1 MPTGNARDYV
11 LFNPTKKVAN
21 KEMAVKI
28 VLHHLGGEENDKSTV
43 TVPEWGTCHIVAYTD
58 TVGATVGSTSTL
70 VKYGDLDWHAKKR
83 IVMVRE
89 QPRKGSSI
97 ARITIYICEI
107 EDLFNKIPEGKAG
120 VKWTDVS
127 SCKMYSKT
135 MSSDELASILVPPA
149 EEE

>member
-28 VLHHLGGEENDKSTV
+28 VLHHLGGEENDKSTI

-70 VKYGDLDWHAKKR
+70 VKYGDLEWHAKKR

>member
-28 VLHHLGGEENDKSTV
+28 VLHHLGGEETDKTTV
-43 TVPEWGTCHIVAYTD
+43 TVPEWGTCHIAAYTD
-58 TVGATVGSTSTL
+58 TVGATVGSTSTQ
-70 VKYGDLDWHAKKR
+70 VKFGDLEWHAKER
-83 IVMVRE
+83 IIMVRE

-97 ARITIYICEI
+97 ARITIYICQI
-107 EDLFNKIPEGKAG
+107 EDLFNKIPEGKAA

-127 SCKMYSKT
+127 SCKHYSKV
-135 MSSDELASILVPPA
+135 MSSAELADILVPAP